1 MAIASKP
8 RLGLVFDE
16 DGLVL
21 TLRLAQTQSID
32 QARYFAYT
40 EEVNAQLESK
50 VHFAAT
56 ILRKHFPQYSDYD
69 LWTYLEP
76 NEVNVLKVPTV
87 GEAELDSVVQLH
99 ANKQMK
105 FDPQTMVMDYRVLE
119 RGAEQT
125 IVLVLTVYQE
135 ALDTFVKIFEANGLS
150 LKGITS
156 LKLAATAAFN
166 SEIEQIH
173 WQTYAIWAVEAEVS
187 YLTIIKQGVPVL
199 VRSFN
204 YGNKQLFGDVAEHL
218 TLNLSAEDLTTS
230 LHEHTVLNEVKR
242 LFNSDELI
250 ESEREII
257 NKTIEPNLERAV
269 QYLER
274 TFNYYDRVEH
284 GDIPEG
290 VYLVADK
297 GVGGVLGHA
306 FEEAIGLPC
315 QVAYSSIK
323 MSPQAKEVIQQL
335 RDELKNAS
343 VLEGLALVVAP
354 KTIPNLL
361 DLPSSRRQLGQIQ
374 KILTIARQVTLGLC
388 GMALIACAVLAV
400 LWFGVS
406 SELTQKQN
414 QLDQIKEPL
423 TAQSLVR
430 ETQALA
436 RLQAQA
442 REVAQHQRF
451 AAILGQLGQW
461 QNDRLYF
468 TDIRLGR
475 VPATARQRD
484 RNATQNAG
492 EEELLIQLL
501 LMGNAQQR
509 ESTLA
514 DLINQIK
521 AVHPGN
527 KIQVVA
533 GRADLRGVSYDIR
546 ITGGF

>member
-388 GMALIACAVLAV
+388 GMALIACAVLAFM
-400 LWFGVS
+400 WFGVS

-461 QNDRLYF
+461 QNDCLYF

>member
-218 TLNLSAEDLTTS
+218 TLNLSTEDLTTS

-274 TFNYYDRVEH
+274 TFNYY
-284 GDIPEG
+284 G
-290 VYLVADK
+290 K
-297 GVGGVLGHA
+297 
-306 FEEAIGLPC
+306 F
-315 QVAYSSIK
+315 
-323 MSPQAKEVIQQL
+323 
-335 RDELKNAS
+335 
-343 VLEGLALVVAP
+343 
-354 KTIPNLL
+354 
-361 DLPSSRRQLGQIQ
+361 
-374 KILTIARQVTLGLC
+374 
-388 GMALIACAVLAV
+388 
-400 LWFGVS
+400 
-406 SELTQKQN
+406 
-414 QLDQIKEPL
+414 
-423 TAQSLVR
+423 
-430 ETQALA
+430 
-436 RLQAQA
+436 
-442 REVAQHQRF
+442 
-451 AAILGQLGQW
+451 
-461 QNDRLYF
+461 
-468 TDIRLGR
+468 
-475 VPATARQRD
+475 
-484 RNATQNAG
+484 
-492 EEELLIQLL
+492 
-501 LMGNAQQR
+501 
-509 ESTLA
+509 
-514 DLINQIK
+514 
-521 AVHPGN
+521 
-527 KIQVVA
+527 
-533 GRADLRGVSYDIR
+533 
-546 ITGGF
+546 

>member
-274 TFNYYDRVEH
+274 TFNYY
-284 GDIPEG
+284 G
-290 VYLVADK
+290 K
-297 GVGGVLGHA
+297 
-306 FEEAIGLPC
+306 F
-315 QVAYSSIK
+315 
-323 MSPQAKEVIQQL
+323 
-335 RDELKNAS
+335 
-343 VLEGLALVVAP
+343 
-354 KTIPNLL
+354 
-361 DLPSSRRQLGQIQ
+361 
-374 KILTIARQVTLGLC
+374 
-388 GMALIACAVLAV
+388 
-400 LWFGVS
+400 
-406 SELTQKQN
+406 
-414 QLDQIKEPL
+414 
-423 TAQSLVR
+423 
-430 ETQALA
+430 
-436 RLQAQA
+436 
-442 REVAQHQRF
+442 
-451 AAILGQLGQW
+451 
-461 QNDRLYF
+461 
-468 TDIRLGR
+468 
-475 VPATARQRD
+475 
-484 RNATQNAG
+484 
-492 EEELLIQLL
+492 
-501 LMGNAQQR
+501 
-509 ESTLA
+509 
-514 DLINQIK
+514 
-521 AVHPGN
+521 
-527 KIQVVA
+527 
-533 GRADLRGVSYDIR
+533 
-546 ITGGF
+546 

>member
-1 MAIASKP
+1 MAVASRP

-21 TLRLAQTQSID
+21 TLRPAQTLSID

-40 EEVNAQLESK
+40 EEVNTQLESK

-105 FDPQTMVMDYRVLE
+105 FDPQTMMMDYRVLE

-135 ALDTFVKIFEANGLS
+135 ALETFVKVFEANGLS
-150 LKGITS
+150 LNGITS
-156 LKLAATAAFN
+156 LKLAAASAFDPD
-166 SEIEQIH
+166 IEQIP
-173 WQTYAIWAVEAEVS
+173 WKTYAIWSVAAEVS
-187 YLTIIKQGVPVL
+187 YLTLVKQGVPVL

-204 YGNKQLFGDVAEHL
+204 YGNKQLFGDVAEQL
-218 TLNLSAEDLTTS
+218 TLNLSAEDLTSS
-230 LHEHTVLNEVKR
+230 LHEHAVLNEVKR
-242 LFNSDELI
+242 LFNSEELMQ
-250 ESEREII
+250 SEREII
-257 NKTIEPNLERAV
+257 NKAIEPNLERAV

-274 TFNYYDRVEH
+274 TFNYYERVEH

-290 VYLVADK
+290 VLLVADK
-297 GVGGVLGHA
+297 GVGRVLSHA

-315 QVAYSSIK
+315 HVAYSSLK
-323 MSPQAKEVIQQL
+323 KSTQAQEEIQKL
-335 RDELKNAS
+335 RDQLKNAS
-343 VLEGLALVVAP
+343 VLEGIALATASE
-354 KTIPNLL
+354 TIPNLL
-361 DLPSSRRQLGQIQ
+361 DLPASRRQSGQTQ

-388 GMALIACAVLAV
+388 AMALIACVVLAFM
-400 LWFGVS
+400 WFGVS

-414 QLDQIKEPL
+414 QLNQIKEPL

-468 TDIRLGR
+468 TDIRLAR
-475 VPATARQRD
+475 VPETARQRD
-484 RNATQNAG
+484 RNATQKTG

-546 ITGGF
+546 VTGGF

>member
-388 GMALIACAVLAV
+388 GMALIACAVLAFM
-400 LWFGVS
+400 WFGVS

>member
-1 MAIASKP
+1 M
-8 RLGLVFDE
+8 
-16 DGLVL
+16 
-21 TLRLAQTQSID
+21 
-32 QARYFAYT
+32 
-40 EEVNAQLESK
+40 
-50 VHFAAT
+50 
-56 ILRKHFPQYSDYD
+56 RKHFPQYSDYD

-388 GMALIACAVLAV
+388 GMALIACAVLAFM
-400 LWFGVS
+400 WFGVS

>member
-274 TFNYYDRVEH
+274 TFNYY
-284 GDIPEG
+284 G
-290 VYLVADK
+290 
-297 GVGGVLGHA
+297 
-306 FEEAIGLPC
+306 
-315 QVAYSSIK
+315 
-323 MSPQAKEVIQQL
+323 
-335 RDELKNAS
+335 
-343 VLEGLALVVAP
+343 
-354 KTIPNLL
+354 
-361 DLPSSRRQLGQIQ
+361 
-374 KILTIARQVTLGLC
+374 
-388 GMALIACAVLAV
+388 
-400 LWFGVS
+400 
-406 SELTQKQN
+406 
-414 QLDQIKEPL
+414 
-423 TAQSLVR
+423 
-430 ETQALA
+430 
-436 RLQAQA
+436 
-442 REVAQHQRF
+442 
-451 AAILGQLGQW
+451 
-461 QNDRLYF
+461 
-468 TDIRLGR
+468 
-475 VPATARQRD
+475 
-484 RNATQNAG
+484 
-492 EEELLIQLL
+492 
-501 LMGNAQQR
+501 
-509 ESTLA
+509 
-514 DLINQIK
+514 
-521 AVHPGN
+521 
-527 KIQVVA
+527 
-533 GRADLRGVSYDIR
+533 
-546 ITGGF
+546 

>member
-50 VHFAAT
+50 VHFAAS

-135 ALDTFVKIFEANGLS
+135 ALNTFVKIFEANGLS

-156 LKLAATAAFN
+156 LKLAAAAALN

-173 WQTYAIWAVEAEVS
+173 WQTFAVWSVAAEVS
-187 YLTIIKQGVPVL
+187 NLTIVKQGVPVL

-204 YGNKQLFGDVAEHL
+204 YGNKQLFGDLPEHL

-242 LFNSDELI
+242 LFNSEELT

-257 NKTIEPNLERAV
+257 NKAIEPNLERAV

-274 TFNYYDRVEH
+274 TFNYYERVEH

-297 GVGGVLGHA
+297 GVAGVLGHA

-323 MSPQAKEVIQQL
+323 MSPQAQEVIQQL

-343 VLEGLALVVAP
+343 VLEGLALAVAP

-388 GMALIACAVLAV
+388 GMALIACAVLAFM
-400 LWFGVS
+400 WFGVS

-492 EEELLIQLL
+492 GEELLIQLL

-546 ITGGF
+546 VTGGF

>member
-388 GMALIACAVLAV
+388 GMALIACAVLAFM
-400 LWFGVS
+400 WFGVS

-492 EEELLIQLL
+492 GEELLIQLL

-546 ITGGF
+546 VTGGF